1 MNTDSY
7 KVLKLSNGEMIVCEI
22 NDYDDKIYDIMN
34 PLRMDVIPIK
44 SRNGGIG
51 ETLNLTPWM
60 QHFTDQKYFNIEK
73 NQCILIADASVGLS
87 KYYEYVMLRI
97 DDSWDKIRATMSTQM
112 RITTSLRDEHDRQIH
127 VRKSTRPNAQ
137 QKKLLNALNLPC
149 LLGRTEKTVMGV

>member
-97 DDSWDKIRATMSTQM
+97 DDSWDNGDNLIPEDDT
-112 RITTSLRDEHDRQIH
+112 DEDVYDDLLKEIKAESKLIH
-127 VRKSTRPNAQ
+127 
-137 QKKLLNALNLPC
+137 
-149 LLGRTEKTVMGV
+149 

>member
-34 PLRMDVIPIK
+34 PLRMDVVPIK

-97 DDSWDKIRATMSTQM
+97 DDSWDNGDKLIPEDDTDNDD
-112 RITTSLRDEHDRQIH
+112 IYDELLMNIKTDSKLIH
-127 VRKSTRPNAQ
+127 
-137 QKKLLNALNLPC
+137 
-149 LLGRTEKTVMGV
+149 

>member
-97 DDSWDKIRATMSTQM
+97 DDSWDNGDNLIPEDDT
-112 RITTSLRDEHDRQIH
+112 DEDVYDDLLEEIKVESKLIH
-127 VRKSTRPNAQ
+127 
-137 QKKLLNALNLPC
+137 
-149 LLGRTEKTVMGV
+149 

>member
-22 NDYDDKIYDIMN
+22 NNYDDKIYDIMN
-34 PLRMDVIPIK
+34 PLRMDVVPIK

-60 QHFTDQKYFNIEK
+60 QHFTDQKYFNIDK
-73 NQCILIADASVGLS
+73 SHCILIADASVGLS

-97 DDSWDKIRATMSTQM
+97 DDGWENED
-112 RITTSLRDEHDRQIH
+112 
-127 VRKSTRPNAQ
+127 
-137 QKKLLNALNLPC
+137 KLLPDDESDNDDIYDE
-149 LLGRTEKTVMGV
+149 LLMDAKTDSKLIH

>member
-34 PLRMDVIPIK
+34 PLRMDVVPIK

-97 DDSWDKIRATMSTQM
+97 DDSWDNGDNLIPEDDTDEDIDDNADTPAVSQSLSLSVCLSSRST
-112 RITTSLRDEHDRQIH
+112 IFT
-127 VRKSTRPNAQ
+127 
-137 QKKLLNALNLPC
+137 
-149 LLGRTEKTVMGV
+149 

>member
-22 NDYDDKIYDIMN
+22 NAHDDMMYDIMN
-34 PLRMDVIPIK
+34 PLKMDVVPIQ
-44 SRNGGIG
+44 SRSGIG
-51 ETLNLTPWM
+51 ETLNLTPWL

-97 DDSWDKIRATMSTQM
+97 DADWDNSINLIPEEDMDEEVYDDLLREAKVDSK
-112 RITTSLRDEHDRQIH
+112 LIH
-127 VRKSTRPNAQ
+127 
-137 QKKLLNALNLPC
+137 
-149 LLGRTEKTVMGV
+149 

>member
-97 DDSWDKIRATMSTQM
+97 DADWDGSDNLIPEEDIDEEVYDDLLREAKVDSK
-112 RITTSLRDEHDRQIH
+112 LIH
-127 VRKSTRPNAQ
+127 
-137 QKKLLNALNLPC
+137 
-149 LLGRTEKTVMGV
+149 

>member
-1 MNTDSY
+1 MNLDSY

-97 DDSWDKIRATMSTQM
+97 DDSWDNGDNLIPEDNT
-112 RITTSLRDEHDRQIH
+112 DEDVYDDLLEEIKAESKLIH
-127 VRKSTRPNAQ
+127 
-137 QKKLLNALNLPC
+137 
-149 LLGRTEKTVMGV
+149 

>member
-44 SRNGGIG
+44 SRNGRIG

-97 DDSWDKIRATMSTQM
+97 DDSWDNGDNLIPEDDT
-112 RITTSLRDEHDRQIH
+112 DEDIYDDLLEQI
-127 VRKSTRPNAQ
+127 KAES
-137 QKKLLNALNLPC
+137 KLIH
-149 LLGRTEKTVMGV
+149 

>member
-87 KYYEYVMLRI
+87 EYYEYVMLRI
-97 DDSWDKIRATMSTQM
+97 DDSWDNGDNLIPEDDT
-112 RITTSLRDEHDRQIH
+112 DEDVYDDLLEEIKAESKLIH
-127 VRKSTRPNAQ
+127 
-137 QKKLLNALNLPC
+137 
-149 LLGRTEKTVMGV
+149 

>member
-1 MNTDSY
+1 MNTGSY

-34 PLRMDVIPIK
+34 PLRMDVVPIQ
-44 SRNGGIG
+44 SRSGIG

-60 QHFTDQKYFNIEK
+60 QHFTDQKYFKIEK

-97 DDSWDKIRATMSTQM
+97 DDSWDNGDNLIPEDDT
-112 RITTSLRDEHDRQIH
+112 DEDVYDDLLEEIKAESKLIH
-127 VRKSTRPNAQ
+127 
-137 QKKLLNALNLPC
+137 
-149 LLGRTEKTVMGV
+149 